1 MNSQPKTAIEALALC
16 NSNLYLTIHSL
27 LSILCTM
34 PVSVA
39 TAERSFST
47 LRRLKTWMRSKMKE
61 ERLTGLALMNI
72 HCDTELD
79 IEDIITRFG
88 RKKCR
93 KMTFVL

>member
-16 NSNLYLTIHSL
+16 NSNLYPTIHSL

-47 LRRLKTWMRSKMKE
+47 LRRLKTWMRSKMNE
-61 ERLTGLALMNI
+61 ERLTGLAIMNI
-72 HCDTELD
+72 HRDIELD

-88 RKKCR
+88 QKKCR
-93 KMTFVL
+93 KTTFVL

>member
-1 MNSQPKTAIEALALC
+1 
-16 NSNLYLTIHSL
+16 
-27 LSILCTM
+27 ILCTM

-47 LRRLKTWMRSKMKE
+47 LRRLKTWMRSKMNE
-61 ERLTGLALMNI
+61 ERLTGLVLMNI
-72 HCDTELD
+72 HRDIELD